1 MILASEETILTWED
15 HFSIWISSAG
25 EILMYFIN
33 IVNGGNG
40 IVNNNSSPARILPWD
55 SKSPPPK
62 KNQRGWN
69 KY

>member
-55 SKSPPPK
+55 SKSPPP
-62 KNQRGWN
+62 
-69 KY
+69 